1 MDSTVV
7 GALVFAVLFGAGL
20 LGVRV
25 RAALPEDHLS
35 TETKDAVKVGMGL
48 VATMAALVLGLVVA
62 STKGAYDAEKGEV
75 TQMAAKIVFL
85 DRVLANYGS
94 ETAETRDLLRRSVG
108 SAINRMWPDRK
119 IAQVAQLDPSATS
132 GEAFFNSI
140 QQLSPQNDAQRS
152 LKSQAV
158 QVTTDVGQMRWL
170 LFEQT
175 ESSIS
180 VAMLIVLIAWLA
192 IIFTSVALFALTIGC
207 ASTSTSTQ
215 NRENMLVASGFKMI
229 TPKTTA
235 QQQKLQNLPPGK
247 VTMIQKGGKTY
258 YVFPDPA
265 HNRAYVGRPRE
276 YQAYQQLRATN
287 TLVAEN
293 LETAEMY
300 QDAEVQWSLWGGWG
314 ECFGSFGPIAG
325 PWRY

>member
-1 MDSTVV
+1 MTSTII
-7 GALVFAVLFGAGL
+7 AAIVFACLFGAGL

-25 RAALPEDHLS
+25 RAILPENHLS
-35 TETKDAVKVGMGL
+35 PDTKDAVKVGMGL
-48 VATMAALVLGLVVA
+48 VATMAALVLGLLVA
-62 STKGAYDAEKGEV
+62 STKGAYDAQKAEV

-108 SAINRMWPDRK
+108 SAINRMWPDGK
-119 IAQVAQLDPSATS
+119 ISQPAQLDPSATS

-180 VAMLIVLIAWLA
+180 LPMLIVLIAWLA
-192 IIFTSVALFALTIGC
+192 IIFMSVGLFAPPNATVIVALMLSALSVAGAIFLILELDMPFDGVIQISSAPMRNALNHLG
-207 ASTSTSTQ
+207 
-215 NRENMLVASGFKMI
+215 
-229 TPKTTA
+229 
-235 QQQKLQNLPPGK
+235 
-247 VTMIQKGGKTY
+247 
-258 YVFPDPA
+258 
-265 HNRAYVGRPRE
+265 H
-276 YQAYQQLRATN
+276 
-287 TLVAEN
+287 
-293 LETAEMY
+293 
-300 QDAEVQWSLWGGWG
+300 
-314 ECFGSFGPIAG
+314 
-325 PWRY
+325 

>member
-1 MDSTVV
+1 MSSTII
-7 GALVFAVLFGAGL
+7 AAIVFACLFGAGL

-25 RAALPEDHLS
+25 RAMLPENHLNPD
-35 TETKDAVKVGMGL
+35 TKDAVKVGMGL
-48 VATMAALVLGLVVA
+48 VATMAALVLGLLVA
-62 STKGAYDAEKGEV
+62 STKGAYDTQKNEV

-119 IAQVAQLDPSATS
+119 ISQPAQLDPSATS

-180 VAMLIVLIAWLA
+180 LPMLIVLIAWLA
-192 IIFTSVALFALTIGC
+192 IIFMSVGLFAPPNATVVIALMLSALSVAGAIFLILELDMPFDGVIQISSAPMRNALNHLG
-207 ASTSTSTQ
+207 
-215 NRENMLVASGFKMI
+215 
-229 TPKTTA
+229 
-235 QQQKLQNLPPGK
+235 
-247 VTMIQKGGKTY
+247 
-258 YVFPDPA
+258 
-265 HNRAYVGRPRE
+265 H
-276 YQAYQQLRATN
+276 
-287 TLVAEN
+287 
-293 LETAEMY
+293 
-300 QDAEVQWSLWGGWG
+300 
-314 ECFGSFGPIAG
+314 
-325 PWRY
+325 